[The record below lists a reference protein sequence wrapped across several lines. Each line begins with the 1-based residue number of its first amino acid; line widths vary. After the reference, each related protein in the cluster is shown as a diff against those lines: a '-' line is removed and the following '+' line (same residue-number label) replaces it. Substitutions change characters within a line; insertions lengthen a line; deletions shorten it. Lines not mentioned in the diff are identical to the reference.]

1 MAKQKYTSE
10 DDDDLDTTMVEEK
23 APEIDSLLGL
33 YACMCYIST
42 NQ

>member
-23 APEIDSLLGL
+23 APETDRNL
-33 YACMCYIST
+33 
-42 NQ
+42 QDFV